1 MGRKYDWLKLK
12 QEFITGSW
20 LTITDFFRDK
30 DIPSNSRARTNARG
44 WQGARADYLKQIVSQ
59 TQQRAVESE
68 VDIRLRQQKEAKLL
82 QKKGLEK
89 LNELEITNIE
99 EARRMIT
106 SGLEQER
113 LALGLD
119 NNVTATQVNIT
130 QPGKTR
136 LDELVEKASYEELLQ
151 MIAELKQVKAE
162 PNLST

>member
-12 QEFITGSW
+12 QEFVSGNW
-20 LTITDFFRDK
+20 LTVADFFRDK
-30 DIPSNSRARTNARG
+30 SIPSNSRTRTNTKG
-44 WQGARADYLKQIVSQ
+44 WQGARAEYLKQVISQ
-59 TQQRAVESE
+59 AQQKAVESE

-89 LNELEITNIE
+89 LSELEITNIE

-119 NNVTATQVNIT
+119 NKVTATQVNIN

-136 LDELVEKASYEELLQ
+136 FDELIEKANYEELLQ
-151 MIAELKQVKAE
+151 MIAELKQLETK